1 MIGFGNFLYLK
12 CKTDRLVFT
21 SLEDKPGQ
29 IIRVFAIVLL
39 CLSSF
44 ACGCGGG
51 SSTSASGPQIAITS
65 GNWDFAASSNSGAS
79 FQIGGDFDQ
88 SGSTIS
94 GSLRI
99 FNSTCIDSGTI
110 IPISGT
116 VSGQTITVT
125 SANIASQVITASV
138 NGSASALSGTYSI
151 TGTGCASGD
160 KGTLSG
166 VFVPSVTGTWKGTF
180 TSKAAGNPQIGVTV
194 TLTEGAAGSGGFPGL
209 FGFTG
214 TVAYTGSSCFTTGNL
229 TSGSLI
235 VGRHVQVVSTNNDG
249 SQIMFIGTLT
259 NPSTATQASGMYNV
273 FGGACGGDSGTGSL
287 TKQ

>member
-1 MIGFGNFLYLK
+1 M
-12 CKTDRLVFT
+12 CV
-21 SLEDKPGQ
+21 
-29 IIRVFAIVLL
+29 IRVFIIAIF
-39 CLSSF
+39 CLSLF
-44 ACGCGGG
+44 ACGGGGG
-51 SSTSASGPQIAITS
+51 SSTTASAPQIAITS
-65 GNWDFAASSNSGAS
+65 GNWDFVANSNSGTS

-88 SGSTIS
+88 SGSAIS

-99 FNSTCIDSGTI
+99 FNSACIDSGTI

-125 SANIASQVITASV
+125 SANVASQVITASV
-138 NGSASALSGTYSI
+138 TGSASALSGTYSI

-160 KGTLSG
+160 KGTLSA

-180 TSKAAGNPQIGVTV
+180 ISNAAGNPQIGVTV
-194 TLTEGAAGSGGFPGL
+194 TMTQGAAGSGGFPGT

-229 TSGSLI
+229 IALSLI
-235 VGRHVQVVSTNNDG
+235 IGRHVQVVSANNDG
-249 SQIMFIGTLT
+249 SQITFIGTLT
-259 NPSTATQASGMYNV
+259 DPSIATQASGTYNV
-273 FGGACGGDSGTGSL
+273 GGGACSGNSGTGNL

>member
-1 MIGFGNFLYLK
+1 M
-12 CKTDRLVFT
+12 DLV
-21 SLEDKPGQ
+21 LWR
-29 IIRVFAIVLL
+29 INLVHLVRVFAVALL
-39 CLSSF
+39 CLSLF
-44 ACGCGGG
+44 ACGGG
-51 SSTSASGPQIAITS
+51 SSTSASGPQTAITS
-65 GNWDFAASSNSGAS
+65 GNWDFAANSSSGTS

-88 SGSTIS
+88 SGSAIS

-99 FNSTCIDSGTI
+99 FNSACIDSGTI

-138 NGSASALSGTYSI
+138 TGSASALSGTYSI

-180 TSKAAGNPQIGVTV
+180 ISNAAGNPQIGVTV

-235 VGRHVQVVSTNNDG
+235 VGRHVQVVSTNNGG
-249 SQIMFIGTLT
+249 SQTMFVGTLT